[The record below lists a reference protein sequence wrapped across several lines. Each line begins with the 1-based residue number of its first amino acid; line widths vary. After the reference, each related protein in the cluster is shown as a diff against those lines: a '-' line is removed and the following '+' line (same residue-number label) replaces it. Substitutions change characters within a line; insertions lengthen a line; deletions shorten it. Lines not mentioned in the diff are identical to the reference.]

1 MKSMMINRH
10 LRKIILIIEI
20 EAEEIKKDKIEGTMV
35 AEVEVVDITETEA
48 IMTII
53 FNNNNIPVI

>member
-20 EAEEIKKDKIEGTMV
+20 EAEEIKKDKIEGIME
-35 AEVEVVDITETEA
+35 AEVEVEVTMETEA

>member
-20 EAEEIKKDKIEGTMV
+20 EAEEIKKDKIEGTME
-35 AEVEVVDITETEA
+35 AEVEVEGITETEA